1 MLLLVND
8 VHEKSSQS
16 VKTDKFWQ
24 YALFVIALM
33 LQLCTHVT
41 WEYTHFQPVMYTIIH
56 ETHLS
61 WLFVM
66 FFFSC
71 KLIISNNM
79 IFSCNL
85 VQISNCTFFKDNK
98 LHSPVV
104 FAKFTPAYRHQIALD
119 IMLLPIPIQHIYL
132 CGKCQAKR
140 NVKVWNTN
148 RLWLIESLLGL
159 NSTQF
164 DLLLINNSNNK

>member
-1 MLLLVND
+1 MTVCAICN
-8 VHEKSSQS
+8 
-16 VKTDKFWQ
+16 
-24 YALFVIALM
+24 
-33 LQLCTHVT
+33 CTHVT

-85 VQISNCTFFKDNK
+85 VQISNCTFFKEQ
-98 LHSPVV
+98 
-104 FAKFTPAYRHQIALD
+104 QIALTRCLCK
-119 IMLLPIPIQHIYL
+119 IYSCLSTPNSTWHHVIAYTNTTYL

-148 RLWLIESLLGL
+148 RLWLIESLLGS

>member
-8 VHEKSSQS
+8 VHEKSSQK

-41 WEYTHFQPVMYTIIH
+41 WEYTHFQPVVYTIIQ

-71 KLIISNNM
+71 KLIND
-79 IFSCNL
+79 FPCNV
-85 VQISNCTFFKDNK
+85 VQISNCTFFNDNK

-119 IMLLPIPIQHIYL
+119 IMLLPIVIQHT
-132 CGKCQAKR
+132 CVENAKPR
-140 NVKVWNTN
+140 EMW
-148 RLWLIESLLGL
+148 RSEIQIGY
-159 NSTQF
+159 
-164 DLLLINNSNNK
+164 D